1 MIELVFWFN
10 LDINVIIAI
19 KSPQNN
25 YKENQVK

>member
-19 KSPQNN
+19 KSLQNN